1 MNFQSIKDMF
11 NKNKSK
17 HRYLSCEYIQ
27 HGFNADYEDI
37 KMCCMNTHEGGGRQI
52 LIPNYYGEKIDWDK
66 FFAEKRE
73 MRELNKRG
81 ITLDR
86 CKGCFFLKERE
97 WDDEDY
103 ISFMVFNHWTRC
115 NCKCNYC
122 FTSENFEEFAKRPN
136 YPIFEQIKELAD
148 RKQLRPGGE
157 VGFGGGEPA
166 ILDEFEPLVNLL
178 IDAGMDNIRVHSS
191 GVKFSPAIARGI
203 SEGILNVVIS
213 PDAGTAE
220 TYKKIKNVP
229 LFDKVWENVRRYAQ
243 AETKEKGLARTKY
256 IIVPGYND
264 TFEEFEKWFELTVDA
279 GVKWIV
285 LDIEGGWYQWHKHNV
300 PQHIY
305 DMIDYGMKKAE
316 ELGMMRCE
324 LYDRANDMNIHRGEY
339 GH

>member
-1 MNFQSIKDMF
+1 M
-11 NKNKSK
+11 
-17 HRYLSCEYIQ
+17 
-27 HGFNADYEDI
+27 
-37 KMCCMNTHEGGGRQI
+37 
-52 LIPNYYGEKIDWDK
+52 
-66 FFAEKRE
+66 
-73 MRELNKRG
+73 
-81 ITLDR
+81 
-86 CKGCFFLKERE
+86 
-97 WDDEDY
+97 
-103 ISFMVFNHWTRC
+103 
-115 NCKCNYC
+115 
-122 FTSENFEEFAKRPN
+122 
-136 YPIFEQIKELAD
+136 
-148 RKQLRPGGE
+148 
-157 VGFGGGEPA
+157 
-166 ILDEFEPLVNLL
+166 DEFEPLVNLL

-229 LFDKVWENVRRYAQ
+229 LFDKVWENIRRYAQ
-243 AETKEKGLARTKY
+243 AETKDKGLARTKY